1 MVQKAFL
8 TIPGVF
14 GVYFVNLKLLMYFLF
29 SFLNFYNLYCANVD
43 VRKENKKGGKYSESE
58 CVFVFFYECFFY
70 DKLQR
75 IKKNLIF

>member
-1 MVQKAFL
+1 
-8 TIPGVF
+8 
-14 GVYFVNLKLLMYFLF
+14 
-29 SFLNFYNLYCANVD
+29 VD

-58 CVFVFFYECFFY
+58 CVFVLFY

>member
-1 MVQKAFL
+1 M
-8 TIPGVF
+8 
-14 GVYFVNLKLLMYFLF
+14 
-29 SFLNFYNLYCANVD
+29 D